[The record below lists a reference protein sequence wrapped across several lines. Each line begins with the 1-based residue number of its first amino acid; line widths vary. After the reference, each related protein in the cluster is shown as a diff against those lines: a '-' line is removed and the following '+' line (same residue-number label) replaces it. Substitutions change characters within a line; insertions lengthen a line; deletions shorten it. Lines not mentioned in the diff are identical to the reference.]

1 MTLEALRDAKKVVGV
16 KQVTKAVGKGLAKR
30 VFFAADADARVLH
43 PLKVLCAEKEVELLE
58 ADSMRTLGKACGIE
72 VGAAAVAVLDSPC

>member
-1 MTLEALRDAKKVVGV
+1 MTLEALRDAKRVVGV
-16 KQVTKAVGKGLAKR
+16 KQVTKAVGKGLVKR

-43 PLKVLCAEKEVELLE
+43 PLKALCAEKAIEALE
-58 ADSMRTLGKACGIE
+58 ADSMQALGKACGIE